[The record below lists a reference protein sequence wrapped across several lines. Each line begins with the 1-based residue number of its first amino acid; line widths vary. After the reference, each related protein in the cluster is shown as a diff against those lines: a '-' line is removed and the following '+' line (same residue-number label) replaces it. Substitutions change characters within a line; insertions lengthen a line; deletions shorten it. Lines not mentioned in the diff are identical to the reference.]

1 MSDACPL
8 QAFEESHPFAGKMA
22 SEDIEPTRRESINM
36 LAALGRGM
44 GLLEQTVHDSVQIL
58 DRLVRRGI
66 GARNLV
72 SPVLLAAIALIA
84 AHQGSCIAPWSQHR
98 TVGTDLLKLLCI
110 VSMREGGKH
119 CLMYICSQLHSISKV
134 LIAPCAACDPLSAIA
149 CTLLKPCKFSHAPM
163 P

>member
-1 MSDACPL
+1 MTDARLL

-22 SEDIEPTRRESINM
+22 TEDSEPTRRESINM

-84 AHQGSCIAPWSQHR
+84 AHQGACTAPWSQHR
-98 TVGTDLLKLLCI
+98 TMRIAFLNLRCI
-110 VSMREGGKH
+110 APQGGDSKH
-119 CLMYICSQLHSISKV
+119 SLMNICS
-134 LIAPCAACDPLSAIA
+134 
-149 CTLLKPCKFSHAPM
+149 
-163 P
+163 